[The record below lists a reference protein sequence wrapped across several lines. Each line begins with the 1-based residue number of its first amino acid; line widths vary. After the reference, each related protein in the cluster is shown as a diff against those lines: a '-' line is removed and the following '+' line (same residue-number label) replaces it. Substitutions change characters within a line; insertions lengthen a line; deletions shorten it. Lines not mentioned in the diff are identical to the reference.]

1 MDANQKTGSLMGS
14 FVKQSPY
21 DYGAVGASATDQV
34 LGSRGA
40 QGDYIDSLVISVNT
54 VATATVSIK
63 DGAASIPILTG
74 AATVVPGVYTVKLGI
89 GAVTGPWQVTTGAG
103 ATVLAIGL
111 FT

>member
-1 MDANQKTGSLMGS
+1 MDANQKTGGLMGG

-21 DYGAVGASATDQV
+21 DYETVAGSATDQV
-34 LGSRGA
+34 LGGLGA
-40 QGDYIDSLVISVNT
+40 AGDYLDSIVISVNT
-54 VATATVSIK
+54 VATATVSLK
-63 DGAASIPILTG
+63 DGAAAIPILTG

-89 GAVTGPWQVTTGAG
+89 GAVTGPWKVTTGAG